1 MKKIDEIKTIE
12 SFGNEWKKFDQ
23 NSLDKKYLDIDF
35 TKYFKIFPFKL
46 INKSSEGYD
55 MGCGTGRWAKF
66 IAPKVKRLNCI
77 EPSNA
82 INVAKKKLKNFSNI
96 NYYNEKIL
104 ECTLKKNSQDFGYIL
119 GVLHHLPDP
128 LNGLRKCVEFLK
140 PGAPI
145 LIYFYYSFEN
155 RPIWFRLI
163 WNLSDLLRKFICRMP
178 NLIKNIIC
186 EIIAFVVYLPFS
198 RFAKFLN
205 ILNFNPSN
213 IPLYE
218 YRNKPIYTLRTD
230 SRDRFGTIIEH
241 RMSKKEISLM
251 MKKSNLTNIKFSEE
265 APFWCVYAVKKK

>member
-35 TKYFKIFPFKL
+35 NKYFKTFPFKL

-104 ECTLKKNSQDFGYIL
+104 ECSLKKNSQDFGYIL

-128 LNGLRKCVEFLK
+128 LSGLRKCAEFFK
-140 PGAPI
+140 TR
-145 LIYFYYSFEN
+145 ST
-155 RPIWFRLI
+155 
-163 WNLSDLLRKFICRMP
+163 
-178 NLIKNIIC
+178 
-186 EIIAFVVYLPFS
+186 
-198 RFAKFLN
+198 
-205 ILNFNPSN
+205 NFN
-213 IPLYE
+213 IFL
-218 YRNKPIYTLRTD
+218 LL
-230 SRDRFGTIIEH
+230 F
-241 RMSKKEISLM
+241 
-251 MKKSNLTNIKFSEE
+251 
-265 APFWCVYAVKKK
+265 